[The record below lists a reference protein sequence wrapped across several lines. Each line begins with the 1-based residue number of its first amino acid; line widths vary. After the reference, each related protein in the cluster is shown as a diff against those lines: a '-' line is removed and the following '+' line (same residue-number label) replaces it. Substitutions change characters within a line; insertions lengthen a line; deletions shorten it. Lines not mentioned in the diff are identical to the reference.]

1 MALKQELSQKL
12 FQKLSP
18 QQIQFIKLL
27 QLNTQDFEEKVG
39 QELLDNPALENL
51 EGVDEAID
59 YRVNDDRNNDDR
71 KEKPESSTEE
81 SGPEEPVIDNA
92 YDDYGQDIN
101 VDELLRA
108 GGDDDYGSFRMG
120 EDYSNEEHREMPLA
134 AQSTFHEYLYEQARA
149 IFEDREL
156 ELVYHLIG
164 SIEDDGYL
172 RRELRSIVND
182 LAFNE
187 NVMATEAQ
195 LERLLIKIQNF
206 DPPGI
211 AARDLQECLLLQL
224 YKKDYGDNPA
234 IDLAEKLLS
243 EQFDAFTKKHYDKI
257 KKSLKIND
265 EQLKAA
271 MGEILKLNP
280 KPGETGS
287 ISGKTQYIVPDFTVI
302 NDEGVLQVRLNGR
315 NAPELRLSASYIE
328 TLKAYEN
335 SPHKEKQ
342 LRDAVQ
348 YIKQKVDGARWF
360 IDSVKQRQNTLMKTM
375 QAIVQRQ
382 HEFFIESGDET
393 KLKPMILKDI
403 ATQVELDISTI
414 SRVANSKYVETD
426 FGIIPLKFFF
436 SEGLTNDDG
445 EEVSNREI
453 KKILSNAIGQEDKI
467 KPLTDEALMDLLKEK
482 GYNIA
487 RRTVAKYREQ
497 LGIPVARLRK
507 EL

>member
-59 YRVNDDRNNDDR
+59 YRVNDDRNNDDH
-71 KEKPESSTEE
+71 KEKPESNKEE
-81 SGPEEPVIDNA
+81 SGTEEPIIDNA

-108 GGDDDYGSFRMG
+108 SGDDDYGSFRMG

-187 NVMATEAQ
+187 NVTATEAQ